1 MNKKNWMKTK
11 DKKEIMQSKLY
22 EQQKYKKK
30 MGVHKLKYMC
40 GVKILHVFHL
50 IMSIELYL
58 LFLVRQHPYIQ
69 RYLPGTSKYDPVGAG
84 CTKLFCFFVLWI
96 KFS

>member
-1 MNKKNWMKTK
+1 
-11 DKKEIMQSKLY
+11 
-22 EQQKYKKK
+22 
-30 MGVHKLKYMC
+30 MC

-84 CTKLFCFFVLWI
+84 CTLFCFFILWI
-96 KFS
+96 KSSSYFFILHDVFINKSFQLGREILS